1 MCVHMYMVVT
11 VHVCTHG
18 HSRECACMCVHMC
31 MVVSAHVCAH
41 GHVCEYVCCIILHA
55 CEFVGSHPCTAHA
68 EFKEG
73 HSVPSS
79 ITCLPISLRQGPP
92 LNQKLVWLAS
102 ELLSSAS
109 FHLPTLELQAQADM
123 ASFLCWC

>member
-1 MCVHMYMVVT
+1 MCVHMCMVMSM
-11 VHVCTHG
+11 HVCTHG
-18 HSRECACMCVHMC
+18 HSLECACMCVRMC
-31 MVVSAHVCAH
+31 MVVSVHVCAH
-41 GHVCEYVCCIILHA
+41 GHA

-68 EFKEG
+68 ESKEG

-79 ITCLPISLRQGPP
+79 ITCLPISLKQGPP

-102 ELLSSAS
+102 ELLSSAG